1 MKGYFVIQ
9 HKATTDTGKIFYWYE
24 YVSIGYGNNI
34 LSELSNVTRDN
45 DGRPFT
51 IKTDGIYQ
59 FKTMKEAIEFAVLS
73 DEVAEQNGTGFN
85 AFLAETGRKY

>member
-1 MKGYFVIQ
+1 MKGHFVII
-9 HKATTDTGKIFYWYE
+9 HKATTGTGKTFYWYE

-34 LSELSNVTRDN
+34 MSEISNVTRNN

-59 FKTMKEAIEFAVLS
+59 FKTMKEAIEFAVRG
-73 DEVAEQNGTGFN
+73 DEVADHNGNGFN